1 MLLLLA
7 DAYALMGHVAEAQAR
22 LDIAA
27 AAHKGRRSKQ
37 LALVHRKRA
46 QLELSVGDSKA
57 ALTALTRS
65 FESDPQNAALAM
77 ELGELAIEQN
87 DLELASRA
95 YRGATLMK
103 LTAPGSTEGV
113 PIIARAHAYYQLARI
128 AVAQGDRRK
137 ARLMI
142 DKAVSDDF
150 THEGARYLLD
160 QLRAG

>member
-7 DAYALMGHVAEAQAR
+7 DAYALMGHLADAQTR
-22 LDIAA
+22 LDIAV

-37 LALVHRKRA
+37 LASVHRRRA
-46 QLELSVGDSKA
+46 ELELSAGDSKA

-77 ELGELAIEQN
+77 ELGELAIEQS

-103 LTAPGSTEGV
+103 LSPPGSSEGV
-113 PIIARAHAYYQLARI
+113 PIVARAHAYYQLARI
-128 AVAQGDRRK
+128 AVTQGDRRK

-150 THEGARYLLD
+150 THEGARHLLD